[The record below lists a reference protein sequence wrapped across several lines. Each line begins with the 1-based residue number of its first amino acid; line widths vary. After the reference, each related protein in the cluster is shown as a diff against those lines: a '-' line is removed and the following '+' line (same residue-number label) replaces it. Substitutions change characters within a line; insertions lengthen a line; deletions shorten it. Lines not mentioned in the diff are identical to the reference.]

1 MIDIT
6 AAQCSS
12 LSLKKKEEKKWL
24 RVTVTLSTRLPSGGK
39 IKQIKHISLV
49 LMESAFASWLLD
61 AMHMK

>member
-6 AAQCSS
+6 AAQS
-12 LSLKKKEEKKWL
+12 LSLKKKKNWL

-39 IKQIKHISLV
+39 IKQIKHMSLV
-49 LMESAFASWLLD
+49 LMAFASWLLD

>member
-12 LSLKKKEEKKWL
+12 LSLKKKKKEKNWL
-24 RVTVTLSTRLPSGGK
+24 RVTVTLSTRLPSGGQ

-49 LMESAFASWLLD
+49 LMAFASWLLD